1 MLLLRLQMH
10 RYRPVTGS
18 APCIQRLAA
27 SGALLVGKSNLHEI
41 GVGMTGLNTRHGTT
55 RNPYDPRCY
64 TGGSSSGSA
73 AAVSSGLCPFALGE
87 HACCTVSTIPA
98 GLKEMALRPCQRPLR
113 HRAPRERLLHFKLT
127 PPSIILCILKRTCMH
142 AQALAAAA
150 QCAVP
155 LALCGIV
162 GQRPVAGRT
171 PA

>member
-1 MLLLRLQMH
+1 MRACFHDNPGWLFNACLHSQSPIAMQLGCSSSHANMLLPAVQMH

-41 GVGMTGLNTRHGTT
+41 GVGMTGLNTRHGTA

-87 HACCTVSTIPA
+87 HACCMVSPSMLA
-98 GLKEMALRPCQRPLR
+98 SKEWLSGFLKCP
-113 HRAPRERLLHFKLT
+113 
-127 PPSIILCILKRTCMH
+127 
-142 AQALAAAA
+142 
-150 QCAVP
+150 
-155 LALCGIV
+155 
-162 GQRPVAGRT
+162 
-171 PA
+171 

>member
-1 MLLLRLQMH
+1 MLLLPLQMH
-10 RYRPVTGS
+10 RYRQVTGS

-87 HACCTVSTIPA
+87 HACCTVSTFQA
-98 GLKEMALRPCQRPLR
+98 GLKEMALRLW
-113 HRAPRERLLHFKLT
+113 
-127 PPSIILCILKRTCMH
+127 
-142 AQALAAAA
+142 
-150 QCAVP
+150 QCP
-155 LALCGIV
+155 
-162 GQRPVAGRT
+162 
-171 PA
+171 